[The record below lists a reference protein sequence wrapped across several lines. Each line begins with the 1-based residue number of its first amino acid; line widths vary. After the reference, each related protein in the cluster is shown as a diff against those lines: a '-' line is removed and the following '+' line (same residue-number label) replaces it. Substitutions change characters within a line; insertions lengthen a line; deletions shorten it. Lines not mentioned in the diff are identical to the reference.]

1 MILAA
6 IDIGSNSIHFVLVK
20 ADPGQ
25 HFELIAQ
32 EKDMVRLAAGALGSH
47 YLTKEKM
54 EQALTTITRYVNF
67 ARAREA
73 QHILITATSAVREA
87 TNKDYFLARVKELTN
102 IQVEILQGVEEARL
116 IALAVTS
123 AMNLN
128 GRKALII
135 DIGGGS
141 TEFIIT
147 DATKPDFL
155 YSIRLGAVRL
165 AEAFKLSDPAKKKEL
180 TQLRKYLSSSLAHTA
195 QEVRSIG
202 YDFVIGTSGTILNL
216 VSLVTQAKEDSA
228 SPEKGFNTFS
238 HQCRTEELKE
248 VNEKLAKIT
257 EKERARFPG
266 LDPKRADIIIAGG
279 QLLEA
284 ILTAVG
290 AKEII
295 TCDWSLREGV
305 LLNFLDQL
313 GHEFHADLG
322 NMSID
327 EKILDIKDKTI
338 LSIARRYEYQPLHA
352 HQVAKLA
359 GMFFDKLKFCHN
371 LTQEDR
377 ALLQYAAILHDI
389 GYHISHVGH
398 HKHAYYLIQN
408 SEIPGFNTK
417 EIAMIANIVRFHRGP
432 KPDSQSC
439 FRRLNK
445 IDRSKVEQMSALLR
459 LADGLD
465 RSHRSVVEDLQV
477 EVQHKSIQ
485 INVKARGDC
494 ELEIWYTKE
503 NLGYF
508 EEIFHKKISVNLLSD
523 LLPA

>member
-54 EQALTTITRYVNF
+54 QQAFATISRYVSF

-87 TNKDYFLARVKELTN
+87 SNKDFFLSQVKQLTGVE
-102 IQVEILQGVEEARL
+102 VEILSGTEEARL
-116 IALAVTS
+116 IALAVSS

-128 GRKALII
+128 GKRALII

-147 DATKPDFL
+147 DGKKTDFL

-165 AEAFKLSDPAKKKEL
+165 AEAFKLSDPPKKKEL
-180 TQLRKYLSSSLAHTA
+180 SQLRKYLSSALAHTA
-195 QEVRSIG
+195 QEIRNIG
-202 YDFVIGTSGTILNL
+202 YDYVIGTSGTILNL
-216 VSLVTQAKEDSA
+216 VSLASQSREDSS
-228 SPEKGFNTFS
+228 SPEKGFNSFS
-238 HQCRTEELKE
+238 HQCRVEELKDT
-248 VNEKLAKIT
+248 NEKLAKLT
-257 EKERARFPG
+257 EKERTNIPG
-266 LDPKRADIIIAGG
+266 LDPKRSDIIVAGG

-284 ILTAVG
+284 ILVTVG
-290 AKEII
+290 TKEII

-305 LLNFLDQL
+305 LLDFVEKL
-313 GHEFHADLG
+313 GHGFHADLG
-322 NMSID
+322 DTSLD
-327 EKILDIKDKTI
+327 EKNLDIKDKTI
-338 LSIARRYEYQPLHA
+338 LSIARRYEYQPSHA

-359 GMFFDKLKFCHN
+359 GMFFDKLHFCHK

-417 EIAMIANIVRFHRGP
+417 EIALIANVVRFHRGP
-432 KPDSQSC
+432 KPKEQKC
-439 FRRLNK
+439 FRRLSK
-445 IDRSKVEQMSALLR
+445 FDRSRVEQMSALLR

-465 RSHRSVVEDLQV
+465 RSHRSLIEDLQI
-477 EVQHKSIQ
+477 EAQGKYLQ
-485 INVKARGDC
+485 IKVKTKEDC
-494 ELEIWYTKE
+494 ELEIWYTNQ
-503 NLGYF
+503 NLDYF
-508 EEIFHKKISVNLLSD
+508 EEIFKRKISSCIIV
-523 LLPA
+523 